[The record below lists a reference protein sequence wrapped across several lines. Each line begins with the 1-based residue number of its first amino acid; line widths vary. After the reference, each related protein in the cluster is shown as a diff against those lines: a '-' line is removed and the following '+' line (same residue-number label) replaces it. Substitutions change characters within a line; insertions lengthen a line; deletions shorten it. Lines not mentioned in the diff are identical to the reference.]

1 MAVRGWPDYVRTT
14 GLVENYDEFAQNY
27 PIGIGDGAARLGSIK
42 TYDMRGRVY
51 WFDDFEASILKWPTY
66 SGGVGGSQGL
76 STLRAR
82 NGNQSVEFISAT
94 GAGANSYMH
103 HWTALP
109 REVTIGAEIHI
120 SLANDFGQAYFTV
133 RLYDG
138 VNRCTA
144 SICIDEAANQ
154 VQYLNEF
161 GVYQNT
167 GFNPG
172 LTGATEHFHAIKM
185 VWDYNTDE
193 WLRVM
198 YDHQELNLNRE
209 TMQNPGWAVPPAA
222 QILVGNSG
230 DGINNVP
237 IYVDDFI
244 FTTMEPE

>member
-1 MAVRGWPDYVRTT
+1 MKGWPDYTRVT

-27 PIGIGDGAARLGSIK
+27 PVGIGDGAARLGSIK

-51 WFDDFEASILKWPTY
+51 WMDDFKASILKWPTF
-66 SGGVGGSQGL
+66 SVGVGGSQRL
-76 STLRAR
+76 STYRAR
-82 NGNQSVEFISAT
+82 NGNQSVEFVSNT
-94 GAGANSYMH
+94 GVVRDSYMQ
-103 HWTALP
+103 HWVALP
-109 REVTIGAEIHI
+109 REVTIGAETHI
-120 SLANDFGQAYFTV
+120 SLAANFGRATFTV

-144 SICIDEAANQ
+144 SINIDEAANQ
-154 VQYLNEF
+154 IQYLDEF
-161 GVYQNT
+161 GAYADT

-185 VWDYNTDE
+185 VWDYDTDE

-209 TMQNPGWAVPPAA
+209 AMQNPGWPVPPAA
-222 QILVGNSG
+222 QILVGNGG
-230 DGINNVP
+230 DGVNNVP

-244 FTTMEPE
+244 MTTMEPE